1 MFVKSFRN
9 AEENVVPIQHW
20 FLCVNTWEQWEI
32 FLQKRRRKLWWMN
45 TKREK
50 VLAEYFLFN
59 SLFLFIIPNFFSLFR
74 NSFHYSLSVKKTF
87 LFRARKGK
95 RRNVVLFALKR
106 GNKRHLQ
113 KLCVQCRCSYNT
125 RCAQSSIMKSL
136 IIPLYVF
143 PQSYFKFLLLWTQ

>member
-9 AEENVVPIQHW
+9 AEENMVRIQHW
-20 FLCVNTWEQWEI
+20 FLYLNTWEQWDI

-59 SLFLFIIPNFFSLFR
+59 SIFLFIIPNFFSLFR
-74 NSFHYSLSVKKTF
+74 NSFHYSLSVKEKF

-113 KLCVQCRCSYNT
+113 KLCVHVHPAHTTLGVHN
-125 RCAQSSIMKSL
+125 
-136 IIPLYVF
+136 
-143 PQSYFKFLLLWTQ
+143 LL